1 VNNLHHLLL
10 TIYSTKVFSLMKLRS
25 VAIALPVIL
34 AAVLIAGCQPQ
45 IELLS
50 EQYLQDTSLVT
61 GDPCSAPCWRNITPG
76 ETAWTDALA
85 RVQDDPT
92 LAEVNEQT
100 SEESSEVAITF
111 QNRDGIPC
119 CLLYSTDGEVVDQIL
134 LQVAPDMTTGQVI
147 DVLGEPTY
155 VAGTDSENA
164 QGLSPEQASLALY
177 FPEAQTV
184 VYSFVEGREN
194 GALSE
199 QSPIFAV
206 LYVRADDMEEVIAGS
221 ALYLWDGYKPYAEYI
236 DGNYDVTPEPTSEA
250 GATEDI
256 VGEAATAEATDDSD
270 ETEAAS
276 ANDEETEVTEEV
288 TEETTDEAGN

>member
-1 VNNLHHLLL
+1 M

-25 VAIALPVIL
+25 VAIALPLIL
-34 AAVLIAGCQPQ
+34 VAILIAGCQPQ

-61 GDPCSAPCWRNITPG
+61 GNPCSAPCWRNIIPG
-76 ETAWTDALA
+76 ETGWTDALA
-85 RVQDDPT
+85 RLQDDAT
-92 LAEVNEQT
+92 LAEVQEQT

-134 LQVAPDMTTGQVI
+134 LQVAPDMTTGQVV

-155 VAGTDSENA
+155 VAGTDNENA

-177 FPEAQTV
+177 YPDVQTV
-184 VYSFVEGREN
+184 VYAFVEGREN

-206 LYVRADDMEEVIAGS
+206 LYVRPDDMEEVIAGS
-221 ALYLWDGYKPYAEYI
+221 SLYLWDGYKPYAEYI
-236 DGNYDVTPEPTSEA
+236 SGSYDVTPEPTSEV
-250 GATEDI
+250 GATE
-256 VGEAATAEATDDSD
+256 EATADVSSTEEGDVSNETEEAEEIEATPAD
-270 ETEAAS
+270 E
-276 ANDEETEVTEEV
+276 DEETEVTEEV
-288 TEETTDEAGN
+288 TEEATEEAGS